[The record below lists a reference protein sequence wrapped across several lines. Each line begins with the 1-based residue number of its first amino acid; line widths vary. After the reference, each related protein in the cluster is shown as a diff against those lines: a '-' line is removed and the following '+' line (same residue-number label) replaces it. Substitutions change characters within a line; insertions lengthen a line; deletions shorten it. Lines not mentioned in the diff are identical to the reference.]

1 MSQNNAAEGRGS
13 SAKNSLDMKTLFV
26 RSIPFE
32 ATDEELA
39 NYFSELAPIKH
50 AVIVKDNEKN
60 SRGFGFVSFAVEDDT
75 KDALEKA
82 RKTKF
87 KGRLLRVDIAK
98 RRERSKG
105 DQRSSSSSEQ
115 AGNVENK
122 ENELMGGK
130 PKLIIRNMPWSVRK
144 PEQLK
149 QIFMR
154 FGTVVEAKIPKKPDG
169 KLCGFAFVT
178 MKKLAAC
185 KKAIEDSKDLKI
197 DGRQVAVD
205 FAIQKNKWEDYKKE
219 NVAEKVESESESE
232 SEIDEQEAGEEG
244 SSNEASEAEDEDN
257 ENGSEDEDS
266 DANSEE
272 DEEMDS
278 EEEDQS
284 PGSQNWPKPNK
295 HEQLSVFVRNVPYD
309 ATQESLEEHFGKFG
323 PVKYALPVQDKET
336 GLAKGSAF
344 VVFKSKDAFD
354 ECVNNAPASGTTSLL
369 MSDDV
374 PYRYVYEGRILS
386 IAPALDR
393 ETAGRFAERNASKRK
408 EAFGK
413 APTAKDKRNLYLL
426 NEGRITEGSKLAQLL
441 TAKDMEI
448 RESSYKLR
456 VEQLKKNPSLHLSL
470 TRLAIRNLPRA
481 MTDKA
486 LKALARKAIV
496 EFAKEVNLHMRHPLS
511 KEEIQRSTRE
521 KYKFMD
527 EDEIAARKKKD
538 KKQGVVRQAKVIME
552 VKGSS
557 VGRSRGYGFV
567 EFRDHKAALMGLRW
581 LNAHEVTKPELLEGL
596 DDEEKKAVDT
606 EGLTRRRLCVE
617 FAIENANVV
626 KRRRDATKNMRESS
640 KRKLEEAGD
649 EKTEQENQK
658 KAKTDS
664 NAKKPSKSGVDDNIK
679 RLIGFKRKRKQAR
692 K

>member
-272 DEEMDS
+272 D
-278 EEEDQS
+278 
-284 PGSQNWPKPNK
+284 
-295 HEQLSVFVRNVPYD
+295 V
-309 ATQESLEEHFGKFG
+309 
-323 PVKYALPVQDKET
+323 
-336 GLAKGSAF
+336 
-344 VVFKSKDAFD
+344 
-354 ECVNNAPASGTTSLL
+354 
-369 MSDDV
+369 
-374 PYRYVYEGRILS
+374 
-386 IAPALDR
+386 
-393 ETAGRFAERNASKRK
+393 
-408 EAFGK
+408 
-413 APTAKDKRNLYLL
+413 
-426 NEGRITEGSKLAQLL
+426 
-441 TAKDMEI
+441 
-448 RESSYKLR
+448 
-456 VEQLKKNPSLHLSL
+456 
-470 TRLAIRNLPRA
+470 
-481 MTDKA
+481 
-486 LKALARKAIV
+486 
-496 EFAKEVNLHMRHPLS
+496 
-511 KEEIQRSTRE
+511 
-521 KYKFMD
+521 
-527 EDEIAARKKKD
+527 
-538 KKQGVVRQAKVIME
+538 
-552 VKGSS
+552 
-557 VGRSRGYGFV
+557 
-567 EFRDHKAALMGLRW
+567 
-581 LNAHEVTKPELLEGL
+581 
-596 DDEEKKAVDT
+596 
-606 EGLTRRRLCVE
+606 
-617 FAIENANVV
+617 
-626 KRRRDATKNMRESS
+626 
-640 KRKLEEAGD
+640 D
-649 EKTEQENQK
+649 EKVTR
-658 KAKTDS
+658 S
-664 NAKKPSKSGVDDNIK
+664 
-679 RLIGFKRKRKQAR
+679 
-692 K
+692 

>member
-1 MSQNNAAEGRGS
+1 MSRNNAVEDRGS

-50 AVIVKDNEKN
+50 AVIVKDSDKN

-75 KDALEKA
+75 KDALDKA

-105 DQRSSSSSEQ
+105 DQKPSSGSEQ
-115 AGNVENK
+115 TGNSERK
-122 ENELMGGK
+122 ENELLGGK

-219 NVAEKVESESESE
+219 NVPEKAESDSESES
-232 SEIDEQEAGEEG
+232 DEQEAEEETP
-244 SSNEASEAEDEDN
+244 NEASEAEKEDK
-257 ENGSEDEDS
+257 EDGSDDDNSEVD
-266 DANSEE
+266 SEE
-272 DEEMDS
+272 DKDMDS
-278 EEEDQS
+278 EEEEEEEINS
-284 PGSQNWPKPNK
+284 GSQNWPKPNK
-295 HEQLSVFVRNVPYD
+295 QEQLSVFVRNVPYD
-309 ATQESLEEHFGKFG
+309 ATQETLEEHFSKFG

-344 VVFKSKDAFD
+344 VVFSSKDAFD

-386 IAPALDR
+386 ISPALDR

-426 NEGRITEGSKLAQLL
+426 NEGRITEGSKLAQLI

-496 EFAKEVNLHMRHPLS
+496 EFAKEVTLHMRHPLS
-511 KEEIQRSTRE
+511 KEEIQRSTKE

-557 VGRSRGYGFV
+557 IGRSRGYGFV

-581 LNAHEVTKPELLEGL
+581 LNAHEVTKSELLEGL

-626 KRRRDATKNMRESS
+626 KRRRDATKNMRESN
-640 KRKLEEAGD
+640 KRKLEEEGD
-649 EKTEQENQK
+649 EKTQQENQK

-664 NAKKPSKSGVDDNIK
+664 TTKKPSKSGVDDDTK
-679 RLIGFKRKRKQAR
+679 RLIGYKRKRKQAR